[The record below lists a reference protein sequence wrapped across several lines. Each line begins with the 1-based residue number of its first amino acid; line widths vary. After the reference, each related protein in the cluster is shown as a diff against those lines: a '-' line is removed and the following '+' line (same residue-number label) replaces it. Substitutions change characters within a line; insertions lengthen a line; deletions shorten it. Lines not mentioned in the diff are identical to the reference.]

1 MVVEPLDTTT
11 NQIVDENSI
20 INDDINDDNINQ
32 EYSTQSLSLW
42 NLISD
47 WNIFTIC
54 LSIIVVASVLAG
66 MYRRNVFLFF
76 FLFLR

>member
-20 INDDINDDNINQ
+20 INDESNDDNINQ

-47 WNIFTIC
+47 WNVFTIR